1 MFTLPGIRRRDCVS
15 KTFCGRSQLAGALW
29 FGPTMSW
36 IIHFAI
42 VTILR
47 FMQSLLRNDIPGR
60 KFREFGSKRP
70 PPSPKLFRRFPLLI
84 THKVG
89 LLDMDMGPVWYSFSS
104 GCHLPS
110 FKLCLKPSPSVQ
122 TSQERLREYFTQFGE
137 IDDVLI
143 MKDPITQ
150 VNNHS
155 SLRLIF
161 SVWWQFEHTSYLS
174 FFYTSKI
181 FGE

>member
-1 MFTLPGIRRRDCVS
+1 MI
-15 KTFCGRSQLAGALW
+15 SQGENLENL
-29 FGPTMSW
+29 GPN
-36 IIHFAI
+36 A
-42 VTILR
+42 
-47 FMQSLLRNDIPGR
+47 
-60 KFREFGSKRP
+60 P

-104 GCHLPS
+104 GWLLPF
-110 FKLCLKPSPSVQ
+110 FKLRLKPSPSVQ

-150 VNNHS
+150 VDNHS

-161 SVWWQFEHTSYLS
+161 SVWWQFQIWYLNFALIS
-174 FFYTSKI
+174 CWFFYFRLRSYEVTKNFTCVDTQVI
-181 FGE
+181 VLDKLYWLWNVFLWTGDL